1 MFLWMIKMGPNLDGE
16 ILEVIIPR
24 RKG

>member
-1 MFLWMIKMGPNLDGE
+1 LWMIKMGPNLDGE
-16 ILEVIIPR
+16 LLEVIIPR